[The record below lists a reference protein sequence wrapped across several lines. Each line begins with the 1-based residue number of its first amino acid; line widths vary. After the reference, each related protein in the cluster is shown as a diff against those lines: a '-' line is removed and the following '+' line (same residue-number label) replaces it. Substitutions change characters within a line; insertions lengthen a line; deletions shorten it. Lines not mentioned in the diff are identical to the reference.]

1 MATKIVHWS
10 IGDAPLKD
18 ISLTAVIGNFDGVH
32 FGHQK
37 LISTALELAKNDGT
51 KVGVITF
58 DPHPRRYFRRN
69 EAGFLLSDIT
79 GKFLKYRFFTHF
91 EIKIILS
98 TFFNKFIRSLIV
110 LAPFIVVGSL

>member
-79 GKFLKYRFFTHF
+79 DFP
-91 EIKIILS
+91 LS
-98 TFFNKFIRSLIV
+98 R
-110 LAPFIVVGSL
+110 GSLFSSPKKLFIKSTLTSLPISSFVFKFTLAF